1 MSGRTPCGSGRSGF
15 DDHIFPMTPMAED
28 NTPMLASLTA
38 ADFAPGLD
46 QSWRIT
52 DQNGN
57 GADLVLQKIIEKPQF
72 HNPALSP
79 RVPFNLLFRG
89 PTSTAV
95 PQGIYTLE
103 NEQAG
108 RFEGIL
114 VVSPYLGPGTVQNDT
129 LEYHVTFN

>member
-1 MSGRTPCGSGRSGF
+1 
-15 DDHIFPMTPMAED
+15 
-28 NTPMLASLTA
+28 MLASLTA

-46 QSWRIT
+46 QSWRMT

-57 GADLVLQKIIEKPQF
+57 GTDLVLQKIIEKPQF

-79 RVPFNLLFRG
+79 RVPFNLLFCG

-103 NEQAG
+103 NERAG

-114 VVSPYLGPGTVQNDT
+114 VVTPYLGPGTALGDS
-129 LEYHVTFN
+129 LDYHVTFN

>member
-1 MSGRTPCGSGRSGF
+1 MGGRTPCGSGRSGF
-15 DDHIFPMTPMAED
+15 DDHSLPAPPMAED
-28 NTPMLASLTA
+28 NTLMLASLTA

-57 GADLVLQKIIEKPQF
+57 GTDLVLQKIIEKPQLR
-72 HNPALSP
+72 NPALSP

-114 VVSPYLGPGTVQNDT
+114 VVSPYLGPGTVQDDT

>member
-1 MSGRTPCGSGRSGF
+1 MSGRTPRGSGRSGF
-15 DDHIFPMTPMAED
+15 DDRTLPAPPMAED

-57 GADLVLQKIIEKPQF
+57 GADLVLYKIIEKPQF
-72 HNPALSP
+72 HNPALLP

-129 LEYHVTFN
+129 LDYHATFN

>member
-1 MSGRTPCGSGRSGF
+1 MSGRTPRGSGRSGF
-15 DDHIFPMTPMAED
+15 DDHTLPAPPMAED

-57 GADLVLQKIIEKPQF
+57 GTNLVLQKIIEKPQF
-72 HNPALSP
+72 HNPALLP
-79 RVPFNLLFRG
+79 RVPFNLVFRG
-89 PTSTAV
+89 STSTAV

-114 VVSPYLGPGTVQNDT
+114 VVSPYQGPGTVPGDT
-129 LEYHVTFN
+129 LDYHVTFN

>member
-1 MSGRTPCGSGRSGF
+1 MGGRTPCGSGRSGF
-15 DDHIFPMTPMAED
+15 DDHSLPAPPMAED
-28 NTPMLASLTA
+28 NTLMLASLTA

-57 GADLVLQKIIEKPQF
+57 GTDLVLQKIIEKPQY

-114 VVSPYLGPGTVQNDT
+114 VVSPYLGPGTVQDDT